1 MCLARITAI
10 KLLMKVMKAD
20 HSAMQNIA
28 LPLGY
33 SSKDTAP
40 IKRFAE
46 DLRKLGCRVS
56 QDFSTCHHIYQTMR

>member
-1 MCLARITAI
+1 
-10 KLLMKVMKAD
+10 
-20 HSAMQNIA
+20 MQNIA

-46 DLRKLGCRVS
+46 QLRKLGCQVRYGLWFGSSVFR
-56 QDFSTCHHIYQTMR
+56 DLR